1 MEATLVPKYQM
12 YFDAVNGET
21 HYNVEIDDNE
31 ALDGVLSEILFEL
44 RERGDRLKGQGEPQ
58 VVWNGRALDF
68 AASLPTQGVRP
79 NDVLR
84 VSTIA
89 PNG

>member
-1 MEATLVPKYQM
+1 MPKYQM
-12 YFDAVNGET
+12 YFDAVKGEM
-21 HYNVEIDDNE
+21 HYNVEIDEDE
-31 ALDGVLSEILFEL
+31 MLESVLSEILYEL
-44 RERGDRLKGQGEPQ
+44 RERGDMLKGQGEPQ

-68 AASLPTQGVRP
+68 AASLPDQGVRP

-84 VSTIA
+84 VSVIA